1 MGLCTTEVTGHHD
14 EGEQAWGVQ
23 FSNPGGWNVGATQL
37 TQEWGCCGKEQNP
50 VVSNSESKALVG
62 LVGGAFK
69 TKVEKGSCMEVT
81 GPPL

>member
-1 MGLCTTEVTGHHD
+1 MGLCTTEVAGHHD

-50 VVSNSESKALVG
+50 VVSNSES
-62 LVGGAFK
+62 
-69 TKVEKGSCMEVT
+69 
-81 GPPL
+81 